1 MKKQY
6 TTPEVEVLAYESS
19 AIICASVKFGAGE
32 TDTMHSGERL
42 EFFDEEYYL

>member
-19 AIICASVKFGAGE
+19 AIICASVKFGDGE
-32 TDTMHSGERL
+32 TSIMYSGERL
-42 EFFDEEYYL
+42 EFFDEDDF